1 MSGLESLYL
10 CLVAPFLVPFL
21 FFLKKKYLFT
31 FGHAVSLLLL
41 ELFSSCAA
49 WPSHLLSHSLVV
61 EDGLQAAWAL
71 VMRLPGSRAQAK

>member
-41 ELFSSCAA
+41 ELFLAVL
-49 WPSHLLSHSLVV
+49 HGLLIFCFLIPLLWKMGS
-61 EDGLQAAWAL
+61 
-71 VMRLPGSRAQAK
+71 RLPGL